1 MPPGSS
7 SIPEAS
13 MTRPAASG
21 GREGAMS
28 RIFSLSTR
36 MSATM
41 LRSAVTTVPFRISVV
56 GIKLSFGDCKT
67 QSQSDENGAGQLF
80 HAALHSG
87 SRQHSAQPV
96 QKSRISSE
104 PGQAYADVHTCQQNR
119 LLEDRLARRDELWK
133 KCEVKEGD
141 FGIQNIGEQPFG
153 EVR

>member
-7 SIPEAS
+7 SMPEAS
-13 MTRPAASG
+13 MTRLAASA

-28 RIFSLSTR
+28 RIFSPSTR

-67 QSQSDENGAGQLF
+67 QSQSDENGTGQRF

-87 SRQHSAQPV
+87 SRQHSAQPA
-96 QKSRISSE
+96 QKGRISRE
-104 PGQAYADVHTCQQNR
+104 PRQAHGDVHARQQNR
-119 LLEDRLARRDELWK
+119 LLENRL
-133 KCEVKEGD
+133 G
-141 FGIQNIGEQPFG
+141 G
-153 EVR
+153 